1 MPFTGHSKSSAP
13 ARLFKIHPTT
23 PPMKHT
29 LPSLALTALAA
40 IGSLSL
46 SSCANGPV
54 TQANAANTSKSQ
66 LTADARAA
74 LRRLYATNPKAR
86 DLGSRAK
93 AVMVFPNILKGGL
106 MVGGMAGNGALVWGN
121 GSIREFYQTAGV
133 SYGLQAGIQ
142 SYGYALFLMDDRAI
156 NSINSTDGWEVGSAP
171 SLVVLDQGM
180 AASLSTTTLN
190 KSIYAVFFNQQGLM
204 GGLGLQGSKITRIYP
219 SR

>member
-1 MPFTGHSKSSAP
+1 
-13 ARLFKIHPTT
+13 
-23 PPMKHT
+23 MKHT
-29 LPSLALTALAA
+29 LQALAVTTLLA
-40 IGSLSL
+40 VSSLSL

-66 LTADARAA
+66 LASESRAA
-74 LRRLYATNPKAR
+74 LRQLYAANPKAR
-86 DLGSRAK
+86 QLGSRAK
-93 AVMVFPNILKGGL
+93 AVMVFPNIIKGGF
-106 MVGGMAGNGALVWGN
+106 MVGGMAGNGSLIWRN

-142 SYGYALFLMDDRAI
+142 SYGYALFLMDDSAI
-156 NSINSTDGWEVGSAP
+156 NSINRTDGWEVGSAP

-180 AASLSTTTLN
+180 SGSLTTSTVQ

-219 SR
+219 AR